1 VIRRVRKILTDAT
14 SHRAADSRDVDPYP
28 ARHPKDLEER
38 RNLKL
43 ADVHKITHNP
53 QARTAPAI
61 QELLLRIE
69 GEYREM
75 PGLSLT
81 MSQAERL
88 WGLDRG
94 TCNFVLTTLIELRV
108 LKQTRMGTFL
118 RGSARLTSHAGE
130 RSW

>member
-1 VIRRVRKILTDAT
+1 MRQ
-14 SHRAADSRDVDPYP
+14 
-28 ARHPKDLEER
+28 ARETPTHAPLAISKDLDER

-43 ADVHKITHNP
+43 ADVHKITHTSP
-53 QARTAPAI
+53 ARTNPAI

-94 TCNFVLTTLIELRV
+94 TCGYVLTTLIELGV
-108 LKQTRMGTFL
+108 LKQTRVGTFL

-130 RSW
+130 SSW

>member
-1 VIRRVRKILTDAT
+1 MA
-14 SHRAADSRDVDPYP
+14 
-28 ARHPKDLEER
+28 E
-38 RNLKL
+38 
-43 ADVHKITHNP
+43 VHKIIHNP

-61 QELLLRIE
+61 HELLLRIE

-75 PGLSLT
+75 PDLSLT

-94 TCNFVLTTLIELRV
+94 TCGYVLTTLIELGV

-118 RGSARLTSHAGE
+118 RGPARLTSNAGD
-130 RSW
+130 SSC

>member
-1 VIRRVRKILTDAT
+1 VRQ
-14 SHRAADSRDVDPYP
+14 
-28 ARHPKDLEER
+28 ARETPTHAPLAISKDLDER

-43 ADVHKITHNP
+43 ADVHKITHTSP
-53 QARTAPAI
+53 ARTNPAI

-94 TCNFVLTTLIELRV
+94 TCGFVLTTLIELGV
-108 LKQTRMGTFL
+108 LKQTRVGTFL

-130 RSW
+130 SSW

>member
-1 VIRRVRKILTDAT
+1 MRKIL
-14 SHRAADSRDVDPYP
+14 ADERRSVRQ
-28 ARHPKDLEER
+28 ARETPILAPLAIPKDLDER

-53 QARTAPAI
+53 QARTNPAI

-94 TCNFVLTTLIELRV
+94 TCGFVLTTLIELGV

-118 RGSARLTSHAGE
+118 RGPARLTSNAGE
-130 RSW
+130 SSW

>member
-1 VIRRVRKILTDAT
+1 M
-14 SHRAADSRDVDPYP
+14 
-28 ARHPKDLEER
+28 
-38 RNLKL
+38 

-53 QARTAPAI
+53 QARTNPAI

-81 MSQAERL
+81 MSQAQRL

-94 TCNFVLTTLIELRV
+94 TCGYVLTTLIELGV

-118 RGSARLTSHAGE
+118 RGPARLTSNAGD
-130 RSW
+130 SSC

>member
-1 VIRRVRKILTDAT
+1 MVMPRQARGTPIRPRSPSKGLDT
-14 SHRAADSRDVDPYP
+14 
-28 ARHPKDLEER
+28 R
-38 RNLKL
+38 RNFKL
-43 ADVHKITHNP
+43 ADVHKITHNA
-53 QARTAPAI
+53 QARTVPAI

-94 TCNFVLTTLIELRV
+94 TCSFVLTTLIKLRV

-118 RGSARLTSHAGE
+118 RGSASLTSNARE
-130 RSW
+130 SSW

>member
-1 VIRRVRKILTDAT
+1 MRQARETPILAPLAI
-14 SHRAADSRDVDPYP
+14 S
-28 ARHPKDLEER
+28 KDLDER

-53 QARTAPAI
+53 QARTNPAI

-94 TCNFVLTTLIELRV
+94 TCSFVLTTLIELGV

-118 RGSARLTSHAGE
+118 RGPARLTSNAGE
-130 RSW
+130 SSW